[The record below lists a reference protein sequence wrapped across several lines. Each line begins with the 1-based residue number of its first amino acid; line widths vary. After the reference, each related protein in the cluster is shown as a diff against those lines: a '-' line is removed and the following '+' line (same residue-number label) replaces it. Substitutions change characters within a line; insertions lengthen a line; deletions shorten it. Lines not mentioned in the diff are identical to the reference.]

1 MNQIEFFKNFM
12 KNLFPFIKRKN
23 TDAFSTTGSQTKRR
37 SKIQINKILNWINRE
52 LLQMVEKK
60 NSLRIWRIEIEVI
73 TPNEPEGE
81 LIVEICKQNNEKRF
95 DFEIYKQK
103 ELSNLSN
110 QAYQNFI
117 NAGANF
123 PSLRFTKRCSFI
135 LNGEFKFFSNELG
148 KLLY

>member
-1 MNQIEFFKNFM
+1 M

-52 LLQMVEKK
+52 LLQMILKK
-60 NSLRIWRIEIEVI
+60 YSLRIWRIEIEAI

-81 LIVEICKQNNEKRF
+81 LIVEICKQKNEKRF

-103 ELSNLSN
+103 EL
-110 QAYQNFI
+110 Q
-117 NAGANF
+117 
-123 PSLRFTKRCSFI
+123 K
-135 LNGEFKFFSNELG
+135 KFFSNELG